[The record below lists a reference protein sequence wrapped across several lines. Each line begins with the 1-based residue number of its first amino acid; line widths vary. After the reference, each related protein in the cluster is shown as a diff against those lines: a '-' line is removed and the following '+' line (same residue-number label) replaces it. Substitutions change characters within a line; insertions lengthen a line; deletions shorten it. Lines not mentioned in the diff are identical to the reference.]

1 MKAPT
6 THAAAL
12 CRIAVA
18 WAATAALAW
27 AQTAPAPA
35 ASAPA
40 DPEPGPAPA
49 WVPHDQPLGSGRFPA
64 VMLADPGL
72 PTHTLYRPRELAVLG
87 SEKLPLVVWGNGACV
102 NTGNRYRQFLS
113 EIASHGF
120 LAIAIGP
127 IRGPEAESLRSGSA
141 VRGDPAAG
149 SVAAVMVAGG
159 RLPAPT
165 PEVRVTPPYTMANQL
180 ADAIDW
186 AVAENARAGSPLVG
200 RIDINRVAVMGH
212 SCGGVQAIDA
222 ARDPRVTAYG
232 VWNSGLFPDDA
243 RSWSVAGARVGKR
256 DLPLIRKPA
265 IYISGQSTDV
275 AFRNADDDYARI
287 EGAPVVRAW
296 LAGSGHGG
304 TYREALGGSYGQVA
318 VAWLRWQLKGDAKA
332 GAEFTGATCGLCA
345 KPGWNVRRKG
355 LD

>member
-6 THAAAL
+6 TPAATL
-12 CRIAVA
+12 CRIATA
-18 WAATAALAW
+18 WAATAAMAW
-27 AQTAPAPA
+27 AQTAAAPA
-35 ASAPA
+35 ASSPA

-64 VMLADPGL
+64 VTLSDPGL
-72 PTHTLYRPRELAVLG
+72 PTHTLYRPRDLAALG

-120 LAIAIGP
+120 LSIAIGP
-127 IRGPEAESLRSGSA
+127 IRGPEAESSRSGSA

-149 SVAAVMVAGG
+149 SVAAVMAAGG

-165 PEVRVTPPYTMANQL
+165 PEARVTPPYTMANQL

-186 AVAENARAGSPLVG
+186 AMAENARAGSPLAG
-200 RIDINRVAVMGH
+200 RIDTTRVAVMGH

-275 AFRNADDDYARI
+275 AFRNADDDFARI

-304 TYREALGGSYGQVA
+304 TYREALGGAYGRVA
-318 VAWLRWQLKGDAKA
+318 VAWLSWQLKGDAKA
-332 GAEFTGATCGLCA
+332 AAEFTGVTCGLCA
-345 KPGWNVRRKG
+345 RPGWNVRRKG